1 MEEEKKK
8 RGRPRKTPAPAP
20 ITGDDTDAI
29 IQAKEAKRPRNGTP
43 RRNGGSG
50 LTSDYERAE
59 TLTRLPDNPDTSEWR
74 ERKKRNNMAPVR
86 RADRAG
92 TVVTQ
97 EDMDF
102 LSMQLGACL
111 HAYIQPECHSD
122 EEIEE
127 RIMTF
132 FQWCQKQAH
141 LPTLE
146 ELALYCGLTSGQF
159 NAIIKGQKK
168 PFSERTP
175 WILERAKE
183 ILKALDAA
191 LAEKSQINTV
201 AYIFRAKNFYDMV
214 DKVEHVVATEEPEE
228 HIDIADIQA
237 RYALDDSVIDSD
249 YSEVDSVE
257 QS

>member
-29 IQAKEAKRPRNGTP
+29 IQAKEAKYKVGTP
-43 RRNGGSG
+43 RRANGLGAR
-50 LTSDYERAE
+50 TDYEQAKA
-59 TLTRLPDNPDTSEWR
+59 TIPLPENPDKSEWR
-74 ERKKRNNMAPVR
+74 ERKPRGNMAPVR

-159 NAIIKGQKK
+159 NDIIKGRRK
-168 PFSERTP
+168 PFSARTP

-228 HIDIADIQA
+228 QIDIADIQA

-249 YSEVDSVE
+249 YSEVDTVE
-257 QS
+257 EN